1 MTRIGNNGRGR
12 HSARAAGIGA
22 AFVAATVA
30 VAGCGINMQELPLPG
45 GTDTGSK
52 PRQYTIQFDN
62 VLDLVP
68 QSQVKKDGI
77 NVGRIVS
84 IKVPKVTRANASISR
99 RCSPSE
105 RPMRISM
112 SAAPAA
118 SCRRCAKRPL
128 TGPKKHCTP
137 NTSPRP
143 MALPLPPLARPSL

>member
-1 MTRIGNNGRGR
+1 MTRIGNNGRVGIR
-12 HSARAAGIGA
+12 PRAAGIGA
-22 AFVAATVA
+22 TFVAATVA

-84 IKVPKVTRANASISR
+84 IKVPRTRGRPTSRSRSRTTSICPRTRASRSSRPRFSVRSSCRCRSR
-99 RCSPSE
+99 RV
-105 RPMRISM
+105 
-112 SAAPAA
+112 
-118 SCRRCAKRPL
+118 RRM
-128 TGPKKHCTP
+128 
-137 NTSPRP
+137 PRQD
-143 MALPLPPLARPSL
+143 RRS